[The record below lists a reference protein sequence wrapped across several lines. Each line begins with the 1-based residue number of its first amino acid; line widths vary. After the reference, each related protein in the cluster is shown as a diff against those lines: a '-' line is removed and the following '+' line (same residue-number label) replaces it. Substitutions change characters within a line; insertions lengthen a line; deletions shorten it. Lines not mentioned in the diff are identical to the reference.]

1 MWAKA
6 LEAEASLA
14 SQVSHYWARALV
26 LPFFLP
32 PAFLE
37 WAVLQVGQWAL
48 PRGLSMWM
56 GAAAV
61 SSLVVGVG
69 HTLVLPVGVGPCLQR
84 M

>member
-6 LEAEASLA
+6 LEVEALLA
-14 SQVSHYWARALV
+14 SQVSHYWALALE

-32 PAFLE
+32 PGFLE
-37 WAVLQVGQWAL
+37 WAVLQVGQSAL

-56 GAAAV
+56 DAAVV

-69 HTLVLPVGVGPCLQR
+69 HTLVLPVGVGPCLQT